1 MRELKKLSLIAICLL
16 IGFVANGQI
25 QWMSSYAEAKKIAKE
40 QNKLIVVDCWA
51 NWCGPCKKMDEDV
64 WEKDNMG
71 IYAAKY
77 VFVKLDL
84 SSGFSNPDFLVKA
97 IPKIFI
103 TDAWNNQFES
113 ITGYQSL
120 RRMENLLTAYSF
132 SLEDI
137 YKSTVE
143 LEKDDENVD
152 KALQLA
158 MCYQEQSTVV
168 EREAV
173 KSLSYKS
180 RMCFKQA
187 EKLLKKSK
195 NKDLSQKVQILS
207 CLNKSGKK
215 ALKVLAS
222 CKPSNEENANL
233 KAALLARIYLSLEQ
247 VENAKEQYAKIKD
260 LQLPYYDFIASERK
274 QLQ

>member
-1 MRELKKLSLIAICLL
+1 MRELRKLSLISICLL
-16 IGFVANGQI
+16 IGFIANGQI
-25 QWMSSYAEAKKIAKE
+25 QWMDSFEDAMVIAKA
-40 QNKLIVVDCWA
+40 QNKLIIVDCWA

-64 WEKDNMG
+64 WEKESMKE
-71 IYAAKY
+71 YADKF

-84 SSGFSNPDFLVKA
+84 SSSFSNRYFQVDA
-97 IPKIFI
+97 IPKIFVA
-103 TDAWNNQFES
+103 DAWNNQFES
-113 ITGYQSL
+113 KTGYKPLNTMKSL
-120 RRMENLLTAYSF
+120 LKAYSF

-137 YKSTVE
+137 YKSTTE
-143 LEKDDENVD
+143 FKEDDENID

-158 MCYQEQSTVV
+158 MCYQEKSTVV
-168 EREAV
+168 EHDAK
-173 KSLSYKS
+173 KSLKYKS

-215 ALKVLAS
+215 ALKVLGS
-222 CKPSNEENANL
+222 CKPSNEENENL

>member
-1 MRELKKLSLIAICLL
+1 MRQLKKISLISICLL
-16 IGFVANGQI
+16 VGFIANGQI
-25 QWMSSYAEAKKIAKE
+25 QWMDSFEDAKVIAKE

-51 NWCGPCKKMDEDV
+51 TWCGPCLKMDDDV
-64 WEKDNMG
+64 WEKEDMEA
-71 IYAAKY
+71 YAAKY

-84 SSGFSNPDFLVKA
+84 TNGFSNPDFMVKA

-103 TDAWNNQFES
+103 TDAWKNEFES

-120 RRMENLLTAYSF
+120 KQMENLLNAYSF
-132 SLEDI
+132 SLEDL
-137 YKSTVE
+137 YKSTE
-143 LEKDDENVD
+143 EFENDNDNVD
-152 KALQLA
+152 KAVSLA
-158 MCYQEQSTVV
+158 MCYQEKSTMA
-168 EREAV
+168 ESTAA
-173 KSLSYKS
+173 KPLKYKS

-195 NKDLSQKVQILS
+195 NQDLSQKVQILS

-215 ALKVLAS
+215 ALKVLNS
-222 CKPSNEENANL
+222 CKPSNEENENL

-247 VENAKEQYAKIKD
+247 VDNAKEQYAKVKD
-260 LQLPYYDFIASERK
+260 YQLPYYDFIATERK